1 MGSKLALAF
10 SHTSMAVCS
19 QHTVMLSDREKD
31 IKPPENH
38 AQRGSIDC
46 M

>member
-1 MGSKLALAF
+1 MDSKLALAC
-10 SHTSMAVCS
+10 SHTSMDVCS
-19 QHTVMLSDREKD
+19 QDTVMLSDREKY

-38 AQRGSIDC
+38 TQRGSIDC